1 MSKQIELKPAQKAKL
16 EALYEALL
24 LLHPMY
30 MKSFETKNR
39 TKLGL
44 LEDKVFYQGLRDL
57 KIDTTLISEDAVKTS
72 NAKTKDHLLSPQRY
86 AHYFFTKVKEMSLE
100 QFIEEVKCLGLV
112 ITVTRQENTQLSQT
126 ERKNKQ
132 ENKFV
137 IDKYKQRG
145 ITLHRGYE
153 TYNCVPD
160 DIIAMI
166 PEVLKEVTYVT

>member
-1 MSKQIELKPAQKAKL
+1 
-16 EALYEALL
+16 
-24 LLHPMY
+24 
-30 MKSFETKNR
+30 
-39 TKLGL
+39 
-44 LEDKVFYQGLRDL
+44 
-57 KIDTTLISEDAVKTS
+57 
-72 NAKTKDHLLSPQRY
+72 
-86 AHYFFTKVKEMSLE
+86 MSLE

-112 ITVTRQENTQLSQT
+112 ITVTREENTQLSQT
-126 ERKNKQ
+126 EKKNKK

-166 PEVLKEVTYVT
+166 PEDLKKATYVT

>member
-1 MSKQIELKPAQKAKL
+1 MSKQIKLKPAQKAKL
-16 EALYEALL
+16 ETLYEALL

-30 MKSFETKNR
+30 VKSFETKNR
-39 TKLGL
+39 TKLGY
-44 LEDKVFYQGLRDL
+44 LEDIFYQGLRGL
-57 KIDTTLISEDAVKTS
+57 KIETDLISEDAVKTS

-112 ITVTRQENTQLSQT
+112 ITVTREENTQLSQT

-132 ENKFV
+132 ENNFV

-166 PEVLKEVTYVT
+166 PEVLKKVTYAT